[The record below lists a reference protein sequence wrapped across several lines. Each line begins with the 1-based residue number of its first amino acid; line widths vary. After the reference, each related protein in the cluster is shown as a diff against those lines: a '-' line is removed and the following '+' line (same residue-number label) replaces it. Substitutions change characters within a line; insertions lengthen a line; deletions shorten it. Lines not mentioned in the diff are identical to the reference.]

1 MRGVNILGFLN
12 KSLGGFTI
20 KGFYIETRYWQAI
33 ALIFLIFLLVVTFA
47 HLRHVYVG
55 WSFRQA
61 GSMLLIGFLLAL
73 ILEGFMILSGKTL
86 LIGILGWRSA
96 PKPISTAL
104 DEGRSKLIQV
114 LGVTNNDGL
123 PDTQSLMENIS
134 KLDPKTV
141 EQLKQSLCD

>member
-1 MRGVNILGFLN
+1 MNILGLLN
-12 KSLGGFTI
+12 KSLGGFTVR
-20 KGFYIETRYWQAI
+20 GLYIETRYWQAI
-33 ALIFLIFLLVVTFA
+33 TVVFLVFLLIVTFA

-55 WSFRQA
+55 WSFKQA

-114 LGVTNNDGL
+114 LGVSNDSGQVEL
-123 PDTQSLMENIS
+123 NPQNILQNI
-134 KLDPKTV
+134 KNLDPRGID
-141 EQLKQSLCD
+141 ELKKSLCK